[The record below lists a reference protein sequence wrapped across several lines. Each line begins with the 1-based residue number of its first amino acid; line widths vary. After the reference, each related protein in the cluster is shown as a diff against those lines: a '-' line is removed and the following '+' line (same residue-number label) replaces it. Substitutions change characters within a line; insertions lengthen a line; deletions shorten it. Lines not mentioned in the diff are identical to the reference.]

1 MLTIRNDALV
11 EKLDTSMLRAQ
22 RGGRIVDSMRKALNI
37 HKWSA
42 LANRR
47 TQFGSGPIARCDAVA
62 QRVVA
67 DPTRMLYW
75 TPLACCSGRHW
86 CCSGPHSQV
95 VADPTRRL

>member
-11 EKLDTSMLRAQ
+11 EKLDTSMLRVQ

-47 TQFGSGPIARCDAVA
+47 TQFGS
-62 QRVVA
+62 
-67 DPTRMLYW
+67 
-75 TPLACCSGRHW
+75 
-86 CCSGPHSQV
+86 
-95 VADPTRRL
+95 